1 MQSICKKKNLPGCYH
16 VCMDTPPLSQEFHQA
31 LIDNLHDGVYFVDA
45 KRRISYWNKGA
56 ERLTGYSREQMVG
69 CFCFDNLLDHVTDE
83 GKHLCTNGCPLSA
96 TMEDSQP
103 RQAEVHLRHA
113 DGHRV
118 PVLVR
123 TSPIF
128 DENQQVVGAVEVF
141 SNNQSMFRMRRK
153 VDQLEQDI
161 LRDPLTG
168 LGNRAFLQ
176 MKINSAL
183 SEFHT
188 HHIPFGVLFIDIDRF
203 KSVNDTYGH
212 HAGDLVIQNVARTLA
227 AHLRDDDAC
236 GRWSGDEFVA
246 LLLEVEPIHLHKI
259 ADKLRAMVASS
270 TVQLEEQEI
279 CVTASVGAAIGGEN
293 DTVESLIERA
303 DTQMYSSKLSGRNQ
317 VSVAE

>member
-1 MQSICKKKNLPGCYH
+1 MQSICKKKYVPPCYH
-16 VCMDTPPLSQEFHQA
+16 ANMAKIPTSSDFHKS
-31 LIDNLHDGVYFVDA
+31 LIDNLHDGVYFVDST
-45 KRRISYWNKGA
+45 RRISYWNHGA
-56 ERLTGYSREQMVG
+56 ERLTGYSREKMVG
-69 CFCFDNLLDHVTDE
+69 CFCFDNMLDHVTDD
-83 GKHLCTNGCPLSA
+83 GKHLCNDGCPLSA
-96 TMEDSQP
+96 TIADAQP

-123 TSPIF
+123 TSPIY

-141 SNNQSMFRMRRK
+141 SNNQSMLRMRRR

-168 LGNRAFLQ
+168 LGNRVFLQ

-183 SEFHT
+183 TEFRT
-188 HHIPFGVLFIDIDRF
+188 HHIPFGVLFIDIDHF

-212 HAGDLVIQNVARTLA
+212 HAGDLVIQNIARTLS
-227 AHLRDDDAC
+227 AHLRGDDAC

-246 LLLEVEPIHLHKI
+246 LIQEVEPFHLHKI
-259 ADKLRAMVASS
+259 ADKLCAMVASS

-279 CVTASVGAAIGGEN
+279 CVTASVGAAIVAEE
-293 DTVESLIERA
+293 DTVETLIKRA
-303 DTQMYSSKLSGRNQ
+303 DAQMYSSKLAGRNQ
-317 VSVAE
+317 VSIAE